1 MPHTTGRASPL
12 TFDARRYKAKPSQP
26 QDEANSVDLKFL
38 IESDDDMFVS
48 YPLQRAATWHEF
60 HYVHPRYAANH
71 VCTL

>member
-26 QDEANSVDLKFL
+26 QEEANSVDLKFL

-48 YPLQRAATWHEF
+48 
-60 HYVHPRYAANH
+60 
-71 VCTL
+71 